1 MNVRRLLC
9 VLAVVAL
16 VAAGCGDDDDDTAAD
31 TTDTSAQEDGGT
43 VTVNVDADVDDP
55 QSFYLGYFPG
65 TVKVHA
71 GDTVTYKSNFTGEP
85 HTITFGTLITPAIK
99 AVENATP
106 EQLESEEPPP
116 EFEPLLKYAMLPEG
130 PGDANQVSA
139 NPCFVATGALP
150 DDTTQPCPSQEPA
163 PFTGK
168 EVFYNS
174 GFLPDQEEFQLTLA
188 DDIAPGT
195 YQGFCMLHFTEMIS
209 TIEVVAEGEEATT
222 ASEAEAQA
230 DKELEP
236 LVAKVKEAQ
245 EKAGTSAAAGTVV
258 AGDPQEEEGEE
269 EAPAPPKPNTATGL
283 GEFTPKETSV
293 ASGGSVTWNI
303 NGPHSVTFNAPEDAR
318 VIIAKGPDGRTHL
331 VEKAASPALFKVPPP
346 PEGPPPEGPPPT
358 VDLGSFDGSGFA
370 NTGIQFGGGFKVTF
384 TKAGTY
390 RYICV
395 VHPDMEGTVTV
406 T

>member
-1 MNVRRLLC
+1 MHVRRLLS

-16 VAAGCGDDDDDTAAD
+16 VAAGCGDDDDDTAGG
-31 TTDTSAQEDGGT
+31 TTDTSAQDAGT

-65 TVKVHA
+65 TVKVNP
-71 GDTVTYKSNFTGEP
+71 GDTVVYKSNFTGEP
-85 HTITFGTLITPAIK
+85 HTITFGSFINPAIQ
-99 AVENATP
+99 AFENATP
-106 EQLESEEPPP
+106 EQLAADEPPP
-116 EFEPLLKYAMLPEG
+116 EFEPLFKYAMLPEG

-139 NPCFVATGALP
+139 NPCFVTTGALP
-150 DDTTQPCPSQEPA
+150 EDTTQPCTNREPA

-174 GFLPDQEEFQLTLA
+174 GFLGDQEEFELTLA
-188 DDIAPGT
+188 DDIAPGV
-195 YQGFCMLHFTEMIS
+195 YKGFCMLHFTEMIS

-222 ASEAEAQA
+222 AAEAEAQA
-230 DKELEP
+230 DRELEP
-236 LVAKVKEAQ
+236 LVAKVKEAH
-245 EKAGTSAAAGTVV
+245 EKAAGAADAGTVV
-258 AGDPQEEEGEE
+258 AGDPPGEE
-269 EAPAPPKPNTATGL
+269 EPESSGPPKPNTSAGL
-283 GEFTPKETSV
+283 AEFTPKEISV
-293 ASGGSVTWNI
+293 ASGGSVTWNV
-303 NGPHSVTFNAPEDAR
+303 NGPHTITFNAPEDAR
-318 VIIAKGPDGRTHL
+318 VIIGKGPDGNTHL
-331 VEKAASPALFKVPPP
+331 VEKAASPALFNVPPP

-358 VDLGSFDGSGFA
+358 ADLGSFDGSGFA

-390 RYICV
+390 RYICT

>member
-1 MNVRRLLC
+1 MHVRRLLC

-16 VAAGCGDDDDDTAAD
+16 VAAGCGDDDDDTAGG

-65 TVKVHA
+65 TVKVNP
-71 GDTVTYKSNFTGEP
+71 GDTVVYKSNFTGEP
-85 HTITFGTLITPAIK
+85 HTITFGSFINPAIQ
-99 AVENATP
+99 AFENATP
-106 EQLESEEPPP
+106 EQLAADEPPP
-116 EFEPLLKYAMLPEG
+116 EFEPLFKYAMLPEG

-139 NPCFVATGALP
+139 NPCFVTTGALP
-150 DDTTQPCPSQEPA
+150 EDTTQPCTDKEPS

-174 GFLPDQEEFQLTLA
+174 GFLPDQEEFELTLA
-188 DDIAPGT
+188 DDIAPGV
-195 YQGFCMLHFTEMIS
+195 YKGFCMLHFTEMIS

-222 ASEAEAQA
+222 AAEAEAQA
-230 DKELEP
+230 DRELEP
-236 LVAKVKEAQ
+236 LVAKVKEAH
-245 EKAGTSAAAGTVV
+245 EKAERAADAGTVV
-258 AGDPQEEEGEE
+258 AGDPPGEE
-269 EAPAPPKPNTATGL
+269 EPEPSGPPKPNTSAGL
-283 GEFTPKETSV
+283 AEFTPKEISV
-293 ASGGSVTWNI
+293 ASGGSVTWNV
-303 NGPHSVTFNAPEDAR
+303 NGPHTITFNAPEDAR
-318 VIIAKGPDGRTHL
+318 VIIGKGPDGNTHL
-331 VEKAASPALFKVPPP
+331 VEKAASPALFNVPPP
-346 PEGPPPEGPPPT
+346 PEGEPEGPPPT
-358 VDLGSFDGSGFA
+358 ADLGSFDGSGFA

-390 RYICV
+390 RYICT

>member
-1 MNVRRLLC
+1 MHLRRLSC

-16 VAAGCGDDDDDTAAD
+16 VAAGCGDDDDDTAGG
-31 TTDTSAQEDGGT
+31 TTSTSAQEDGGT

-71 GDTVTYKSNFTGEP
+71 GDTVVYKSNFTGEP
-85 HTITFGTLITPAIK
+85 HTITFGTFINPAIE
-99 AVENATP
+99 AFENATP
-106 EQLESEEPPP
+106 EQLAADEPPP
-116 EFEPLLKYAMLPEG
+116 EFEPLFRYAMLPEG

-150 DDTTQPCPSQEPA
+150 DDTTQPCPDQEPA

-174 GFLPDQEEFQLTLA
+174 GFLPDQEEFELTLA
-188 DDIAPGT
+188 DDIAPGV
-195 YQGFCMLHFTEMIS
+195 YKGFCMLHFTEMIS

-222 ASEAEAQA
+222 AAEAEAQA
-230 DKELEP
+230 DRELEP
-236 LVAKVKEAQ
+236 LVAKVKEAH
-245 EKAGTSAAAGTVV
+245 EKAEGAAAAGTVV
-258 AGDPQEEEGEE
+258 AGDPPGEE
-269 EAPAPPKPNTATGL
+269 EPESSGPPKPNTSAGL
-283 GEFTPKETSV
+283 AEFTPKEISV
-293 ASGGSVTWNI
+293 ASGGSVTWNVS
-303 NGPHSVTFNAPEDAR
+303 GPHSITFNAPEDAR
-318 VIIAKGPDGRTHL
+318 VIIGKGPDGRTHL
-331 VEKAASPALFKVPPP
+331 VEKAASPALFNVPPP
-346 PEGPPPEGPPPT
+346 PEGEPEGPPPT
-358 VDLGSFDGSGFA
+358 ADLGSFDGTGFA
-370 NTGIQFGGGFKVTF
+370 NTGIQFGGAFKVTF
-384 TKAGTY
+384 TEPGSY

>member
-1 MNVRRLLC
+1 MHFRRLLTI
-9 VLAVVAL
+9 LAIVAL
-16 VAAGCGDDDDDTAAD
+16 VAAGCGDDDEDTATG
-31 TTDTSAQEDGGT
+31 TTDTSAQEDGGK

-65 TVKVHA
+65 TVKVHP
-71 GDTVTYKSNFTGEP
+71 GDTVVYKANFTGEP
-85 HTITFGTLITPAIK
+85 HTITFGTFLNPAIE
-99 AVENATP
+99 AFENATP
-106 EQLESEEPPP
+106 EQLASDEPPP
-116 EFEPLLKYAMLPEG
+116 AFEPLFKYAMLPEG

-139 NPCFVATGALP
+139 NPCFVATGELP
-150 DDTTQPCPSQEPA
+150 EDTTQACPNQQPA

-174 GFLPDQEEFQLTLA
+174 GFLPDQEEFELTLA

-195 YQGFCMLHFTEMIS
+195 YKGFCMLHFTEMIS

-230 DKELEP
+230 DRELEP
-236 LVAKVKEAQ
+236 LVAKVKEAH
-245 EKAGTSAAAGTVV
+245 EKAGASDAAGTVL
-258 AGDPQEEEGEE
+258 AGDPQEEEGES
-269 EAPAPPKPNTATGL
+269 EASGPPKPNTSAGL
-283 GEFTPKETSV
+283 AEFTPKETSV

-303 NGPHSVTFNAPEDAR
+303 NGPHSITFNAPEDAR
-318 VIIAKGPDGRTHL
+318 IIIGKGPDGRTHL
-331 VEKAASPALFKVPPP
+331 VEKAAAPALFNVPPP
-346 PEGPPPEGPPPT
+346 PEGESEGPPPT
-358 VDLGSFDGSGFA
+358 ADLGSFDGSGFA
-370 NTGIQFGGGFKVTF
+370 NTGIQFGGAFKVTF
-384 TKAGTY
+384 TKPGTY